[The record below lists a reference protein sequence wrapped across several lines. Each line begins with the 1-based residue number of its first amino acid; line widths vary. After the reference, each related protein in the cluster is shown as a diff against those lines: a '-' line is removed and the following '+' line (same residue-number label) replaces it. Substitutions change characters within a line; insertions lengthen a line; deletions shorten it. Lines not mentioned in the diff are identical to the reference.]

1 MNKNYVLVINNEIV
15 SGPSLL
21 PNNYKNISN
30 LFALSDDQLSNLSW
44 SGNNEGFWVVNS
56 DPYPTININQ
66 KVESSYTLNIQN
78 KTCQESFTVINISP
92 SEEQI
97 RIGRIKLSIRM
108 TRDQYL
114 LLTDFTQLND
124 APISDAAK
132 NDFKI
137 FRQQL
142 RTMLD
147 IPDVTQAVWPT
158 LPTSA
163 PNIKLPPFPPMP
175 SFNG

>member
-1 MNKNYVLVINNEIV
+1 MDKNYVLVVNNEIV
-15 SGPSLL
+15 SSPAAL

-30 LFALSDDQLSNLSW
+30 LFALSDEQLADLSW

-56 DPYPTININQ
+56 DPLPTINIQQ
-66 KVESSYTLNIQN
+66 KIETSYSLNIEN
-78 KTCQESFTVINISP
+78 KTCHESFTVVDVTP
-92 SEEQI
+92 SEEEI
-97 RIGRIKLSIRM
+97 RKNRIETSIRM
-108 TRDQYL
+108 IRDQYL
-114 LLTDFTQLND
+114 VITDFTQLPD
-124 APISDAAK
+124 SPISDAAK
-132 NDFKI
+132 LDFKN

-158 LPTSA
+158 IPTSA
-163 PNIKLPPFPPMP
+163 PNINIPPFPPMP